1 MLYIEIM
8 RHYRKTQRAQSEIK
22 TRERIVEATVA
33 LHGSVGP
40 ARTTIS
46 EIAKRAGVQRLTVY
60 RHFPNEKALFAACSG
75 HYMAQNPLPDLAKL
89 AALAEPA
96 DRLKAALG
104 ALYAWF
110 NRNQRMVA
118 LILRDAPIVH
128 SMQQSMRAM
137 ESFFQRLHALLAAN
151 RQGGKEKTRRTAA
164 LIALAISFSTWQ
176 ELSKSGLSD
185 EEAAALMARAI
196 ECGTEGPWA
205 K

>member
-1 MLYIEIM
+1 M

-75 HYMAQNPLPDLAKL
+75 HYMAQNPLPDLAEFE
-89 AALAEPA
+89 ALVEPA
-96 DRLKAALG
+96 ERLKAALST
-104 ALYAWF
+104 LYAWF

-118 LILRDAPIVH
+118 LILRDAPIVN

-137 ESFFQRLHALLAAN
+137 ESFFQKLHALLAAN

-196 ECGTEGPWA
+196 ECGTEGPLA